1 MNIAEVLFAEHLRR
15 LKRGKSLTQG
25 SVHPAA
31 LLAFVRPAQVVQY
44 VGALYPRLLGVAEQ
58 CVLCLHLGVACRWR
72 GSLSTV
78 YGFG

>member
-15 LKRGKSLTQG
+15 LKRGKPLTQG
-25 SVHPAA
+25 SVDPAA
-31 LLAFVRPAQVVQY
+31 LLGCMRPAQLEKY

-58 CVLCLHLGVACRWR
+58 WVLCLHLEVACRWR
-72 GSLSTV
+72 GSRSPV